1 MKSNLYVV
9 DVDCNENNRGNEF
22 YVIATTVCEA
32 WEKVIRMK
40 LDAETITIKV
50 TDLDTVYEVMEM

>member
-22 YVIATTVCEA
+22 YVIAKTVCEA

-40 LDAETITIKV
+40 LDAETITIRE
-50 TDLDTVYEVMEM
+50 TDMETVAEVLAM

>member
-9 DVDCNENNRGNEF
+9 DVDYNENNRGGEF

-32 WEKVIRMK
+32 WEKVIRMQ
-40 LDAETITIKV
+40 LDAETITIRE
-50 TDLDTVYEVMEM
+50 TDIETVAEVLAM